1 MLEYEFEVVSGQLIL
16 LPKTLPEQIKK
27 DILHTQLLAQIYA
40 SVGADRF
47 SDAKEWDNRQT
58 TARSELR
65 WTTQF
70 TLATHSEPA
79 DEVTINL
86 TTLILDQL
94 ARAPFANSPVMGEA
108 IKCGLKALVAPSP
121 AHKVFFEEI
130 IKVTPANSS
139 SPAGALSEISFQ
151 VSVVSPV
158 AHMIDIQI
166 GFSVRTLLDEH
177 VFEAV
182 LTGKDV
188 VGPLSLSVS
197 EYELDTQGF
206 ERIRDKV
213 VGTLAGA
220 EKNLIVGLEPLA
232 PVVITGP

>member
-27 DILHTQLLAQIYA
+27 DILHTQLYAQIYA
-40 SVGADRF
+40 SVDADRF
-47 SDAKEWDNRQT
+47 SDAEAWDKRLT
-58 TARSELR
+58 SARSELK
-65 WTTQF
+65 WTTLF
-70 TLATHSEPA
+70 TMARHSEPA
-79 DEVTINL
+79 DEVTINV
-86 TTLILDQL
+86 TTLILNQL
-94 ARAPFANSPVMGEA
+94 ALAPFANSSVMGEA

-130 IKVTPANSS
+130 FKVTPDNPS
-139 SPAGALSEISFQ
+139 SPAGALSEVSFQ

-166 GFSVRTLLDEH
+166 GFSVRKLLDEH

-188 VGPLSLSVS
+188 VGPMSLSVS
-197 EYELDTQGF
+197 EYELDTLGF
-206 ERIRDKV
+206 RRIRDKV
-213 VGTLAGA
+213 VGNLDGA
-220 EKNLIVGLEPLA
+220 EKTLIVGLEPQA
-232 PVVITGP
+232 PVVITAP